1 MRVFRSGL
9 RKLVRRPASWVSL
22 ALMLAL
28 LLLVFLAVG
37 ASARQL
43 ESQGQGGGDA
53 LLLVT
58 FPDAYELVLG
68 FILGLGGLL
77 AVLYGAAIAG
87 SEWTWGTLKS
97 AVARGEGRS
106 RYLLGTFASVTL
118 VMGVALLVSY
128 AVGLVAAI
136 LGATLA
142 GVSTEGLSDSAMLG
156 SLPEGLARAWIALT
170 EQAAIGF
177 AIATIT
183 RSQIA
188 GIGVGIALYFGEQ
201 FGALFIGEIVKW
213 FPFNAANAAVV
224 FGPTVSSNGQTVPTL
239 DPNVALIVV
248 VAWLVGALVVAS
260 LITERAEIGG

>member
-43 ESQGQGGGDA
+43 ESQQGGGDA

-106 RYLLGTFASVTL
+106 AYLLGTFASLTL
-118 VMGVALLVSY
+118 VVGVALLVAY

-136 LGATLA
+136 LGAMLA
-142 GVSTEGLSDSAMLG
+142 GVSTDGLSDSATLG
-156 SLPEGLARAWIALT
+156 SLPEGLARAWVALT

-201 FGALFIGEIVKW
+201 FGALFVGEIVKW

-224 FGPTVSSNGQTVPTL
+224 FGPTVSSNGQAVPTL
-239 DPNVALIVV
+239 EPNVALLVV
-248 VAWLVGALVVAS
+248 VAWLLGALVVAS